1 MGADWSKNAV
11 VEGFMNRTL
20 STAAKTFTCSGT
32 VKDVRDGE
40 VEHPMQYVP
49 ITMAEDGKPVIAAQK
64 MGLASWPNKLW
75 KLLPKVSS
83 TQGVPVANLEQE
95 ARQQRTGT
103 RSGYGSTTN
112 RGPHRD
118 KHIK

>member
-1 MGADWSKNAV
+1 
-11 VEGFMNRTL
+11 
-20 STAAKTFTCSGT
+20 
-32 VKDVRDGE
+32 VRDGE

-103 RSGYGSTTN
+103 RSGYGLTTN